1 MPTNNL
7 PVHDALETLFNRF
20 IARSKKFNNSLPYIE
35 WDETWSSA
43 CITTLPDE
51 QGKVQWQPTPRTD
64 DAIFSAIEKALNVKF
79 HDDLIAFYSSFWSDG
94 IICAHET
101 GEISLI
107 QIWNQDD
114 EEMLKENL
122 LGHAF
127 AKIKN
132 RLPLTLFVGCTN
144 DDQVVCV
151 DNTSGKVVLEKPG
164 FAANKELADSLSQ
177 FLNDLTPTLKP
188 YNN

>member
-1 MPTNNL
+1 MPTNYL
-7 PVHDALETLFNRF
+7 PVHDALETLLNRF
-20 IARSKKFNNSLPYIE
+20 IALSKKINNSLPDIE
-35 WDETWSSA
+35 WDETWQSA
-43 CITTLPDE
+43 CIVSAPNE
-51 QGKVQWQPTPRTD
+51 QGKVLWQPSARTD
-64 DAIFSAIEKALNVKF
+64 DTIFSSIEKALNVKF
-79 HDDLIAFYSSFWSDG
+79 HDDLITFYSSFWSEG
-94 IICAHET
+94 IICSHET

-132 RLPLTLFVGCTN
+132 RLPLTLFIGCTN

-151 DNTSGKVVLEKPG
+151 DNTTGKVVLEKPG
-164 FAANKELADSLSQ
+164 FAAHKELADSLSL

-188 YNN
+188 YSN